1 MSTCTTLETA
11 ATPAFDSALDT
22 SLDGPLQT
30 AVALITG
37 GGRGIGRMVARAL
50 AGAGATV
57 ALVARSVDEL
67 TETVHQI
74 EAEGG
79 TAAACVAD
87 VSDPESLA
95 AALRALK
102 RRVGPF
108 DLLINNAGISG
119 PIGPLWEIDAAAWWT
134 TMDVNLRGVMLSSQL
149 VLPDMVDRCRGRII
163 NITSRAGAHR
173 WPLVSGYS
181 VSKAAVIKLT
191 ENLARETARFGVG
204 VFSVHP
210 GLLPI
215 GMSTSVTGT
224 EPTNRYE
231 RKVQEWTLG
240 ELREGRGADPRDAVD
255 LIVRVA
261 SGGAD
266 ALSGRHISV
275 HDDLDAMLAR
285 QAEVRSRDLYVMRPE
300 PLREQDLE
308 VPRYTAP
315 PRRDSTPPR
324 CPSPT
329 TRPAGAPAYHRGIP
343 VAVWLAAMQRR
354 RHVTR

>member
-1 MSTCTTLETA
+1 MSTCTTLESA
-11 ATPAFDSALDT
+11 LIPAFDSSFDA

-30 AVALITG
+30 SVALVTG

-50 AGAGATV
+50 AGAGATI

-67 TETVHQI
+67 TETVHLI

-79 TAAACVAD
+79 TASACVAD
-87 VSDPESLA
+87 VSDPDDLA
-95 AALRALK
+95 AAVRALK

-108 DLLINNAGISG
+108 DLLINNAGVCG
-119 PIGPLWEIDAAAWWT
+119 PIGPLWENDPAAWWA
-134 TMDVNLRGVMLSSQL
+134 TMDVNVRGVMLSSQL
-149 VLPDMVDRCRGRII
+149 VLPEMVAQCRGRII
-163 NITSRAGAHR
+163 NVTSQAGAHR

-191 ENLARETARFGVG
+191 ENLAHETARFGVG

-215 GMSTSVTGT
+215 GMSRSVTDVPPAT
-224 EPTNRYE
+224 RYE
-231 RKVQEWTLG
+231 HQIQDWTQAQ
-240 ELREGRGADPRDAVD
+240 LRDGRGADPRDAVD

-261 SGGAD
+261 SGDAD

-285 QAEVRSRDLYVMRPE
+285 QSEVRDRDLYVMRPE
-300 PLREQDLE
+300 PLKEEEMDA
-308 VPRYTAP
+308 PRHIAP
-315 PRRDSTPPR
+315 ARPDSTRP
-324 CPSPT
+324 
-329 TRPAGAPAYHRGIP
+329 TRPAPTARPFGAPAYYRGIP
-343 VAVWLAAMQRR
+343 ISTWLTAIRR
-354 RHVTR
+354 RATTR